1 MGVAPQE
8 ERLPIVPAT
17 RGLRKNL
24 GEPSSRMPARSVHR
38 DTGGRTQTSPVSHPW
53 F

>member
-1 MGVAPQE
+1 MTPGSFNDPVLFD

-24 GEPSSRMPARSVHR
+24 GRPSSRMPARSAHR
-38 DTGGRTQTSPVSHPW
+38 LGASYDT
-53 F
+53 